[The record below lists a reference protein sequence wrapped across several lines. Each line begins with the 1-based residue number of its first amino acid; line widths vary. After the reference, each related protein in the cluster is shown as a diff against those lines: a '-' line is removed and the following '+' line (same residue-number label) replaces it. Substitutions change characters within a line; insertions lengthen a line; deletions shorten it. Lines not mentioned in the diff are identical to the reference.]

1 MGQSIKGITVQ
12 IGGETTGLDKALSGV
27 NKQSRSLQ
35 NELKTVERL
44 LKLDPNN
51 VILMEQKQ
59 ELLAQ
64 SVSNTKEKLNKLE
77 EAQEQ
82 VNQQF
87 ADGKIDEEQYRA
99 FQREIVKTQS
109 ELAKAEKNL
118 DSFGKE
124 SELAGSEVEQA
135 GNNSE
140 EASWKI
146 AEAGDQAEESGEKAE
161 KGKGGW
167 KSFAS
172 GVKVAVAGLAAAG
185 TVLASGLGYAV
196 SVADDAKGALNDF
209 EAATGLTGEWS
220 AEFEQSM
227 KNLYAANYGEGFEDI
242 SQSMATVA
250 QSAREIDPS
259 KIEDLTRNGIA
270 LRDTFGFDIQEQ
282 MRAVNMLMD
291 QFGLSGD
298 EAFNLI
304 AQGAQLGLDK
314 NGDFLDSINEYSVHY
329 AQLGLDAEEM
339 FNSFV
344 NGAYAGTFSVDK
356 LGDAVKEFG
365 IRVKDG
371 SADDAFKQLGLDA
384 EATAQAFAEG
394 GDSAKTA
401 FQEVTQKL
409 FEMQDPLEQNTIG
422 TALFGTMWED
432 LGAEG
437 VQALSEITG
446 GIDGTRD
453 ALSEINKIKYDTFGD
468 AVSGLGRILQTN
480 FVLPIGEQALPIFSD
495 FVNEISAG
503 ALNANGDFGL
513 MAESFGTAISNLV
526 TDLEEILPQITTFGT
541 EIVSG
546 LLPGILQSLPLLV
559 SAAADLILQLAN
571 AIIAQ
576 LPLLVS
582 AGMEIISQLLIGIAN
597 AAPQLLD
604 GITEAI
610 ISITL
615 TLIENIPM
623 LIDAAIALVQGLA
636 DGLIEAL
643 PVLLEKAPVIITK
656 LIDAIVENLPKLIEA
671 AYMLIIQLAE
681 GIIQNLPLLYKAAY
695 QIIGALVAAIPK
707 YLGNIIE
714 VGKSVVSALW
724 DAITGTNWL
733 QLAGDIIDGIVG
745 GLLTGLTGSESTWE
759 DVKQW
764 FVDGWNGICTFFT
777 ETIPTFF
784 SQLWT
789 NIKQAFS
796 DGWNAIVTFFTEGI
810 PAWIDSVIEWFNTL
824 PERVGYAIG
833 ELLANIVNFGLNVW
847 NWVTVDL
854 PLIIQG
860 IIDWFATLPSR
871 VWEWLVTTINNII
884 AWGTETYNNAT
895 QAASDTIQAIIDWFA
910 ALPGK
915 VWTWLNETINKIKSW
930 GTDMVSKGKQA
941 ASELVTTVKDT
952 IAELP
957 GKVLGIGEDIVRG
970 IWNGITNM
978 KQWIKDKVSS
988 FADGIVQGFKDTL
1001 GIHSPSTVFRDEIGQ
1016 NLALGVGDGFIA
1028 TMNDVSRQMQGAL
1041 PTSFNTDVSVSTS
1054 KPNVPIEPQYG
1065 NSLASMPKTLVIKMV
1080 LEGKEI
1086 ATAIAPFS
1094 DIVNGNRQILAE
1106 RGLIGV

>member
-259 KIEDLTRNGIA
+259 KIENLTRNGIA

-468 AVSGLGRILQTN
+468 VVSGLGRILQTN
-480 FVLPIGEQALPIFSD
+480 FVLPIGEQALPVFSD

-513 MAESFGTAISNLV
+513 MAESFGTAITNLV
-526 TDLEEILPQITTFGT
+526 TGLEEILPQIATFGT
-541 EIVSG
+541 EIISG

-615 TLIENIPM
+615 VLVQNLPLLLDAAMQLFSALVLALPVILEQIIAALPNIITTLISS
-623 LIDAAIALVQGLA
+623 LITYLPTLLDGAVQLFTALLEALPIIIEQLLQALPTVIDTIVNAVITALPLLLDAAIQLFMALIQAIPVIVET
-636 DGLIEAL
+636 LIANLPMIITTIINAVITAL
-643 PVLLEKAPVIITK
+643 PVLLEAAITLFMALIQALPTIVDALVNNLPMIITTIVNTLLSNLPVIMQGAVQLYFGIVKAIPQILGTLASNIPQIITTIVTGLQNNIGRMISVGK
-656 LIDAIVENLPKLIEA
+656 NLIYGLW
-671 AYMLIIQLAE
+671 E
-681 GIIQNLPLLYKAAY
+681 GISNVKDWLM
-695 QIIGALVAAIPK
+695 
-707 YLGNIIE
+707 
-714 VGKSVVSALW
+714 GKIS
-724 DAITGTNWL
+724 GFF
-733 QLAGDIIDGIVG
+733 GGIV
-745 GLLTGLTGSESTWE
+745 
-759 DVKQW
+759 
-764 FVDGWNGICTFFT
+764 
-777 ETIPTFF
+777 
-784 SQLWT
+784 
-789 NIKQAFS
+789 
-796 DGWNAIVTFFTEGI
+796 
-810 PAWIDSVIEWFNTL
+810 DS
-824 PERVGYAIG
+824 
-833 ELLANIVNFGLNVW
+833 
-847 NWVTVDL
+847 
-854 PLIIQG
+854 
-860 IIDWFATLPSR
+860 
-871 VWEWLVTTINNII
+871 
-884 AWGTETYNNAT
+884 
-895 QAASDTIQAIIDWFA
+895 
-910 ALPGK
+910 
-915 VWTWLNETINKIKSW
+915 
-930 GTDMVSKGKQA
+930 
-941 ASELVTTVKDT
+941 
-952 IAELP
+952 
-957 GKVLGIGEDIVRG
+957 
-970 IWNGITNM
+970 
-978 KQWIKDKVSS
+978 IKD
-988 FADGIVQGFKDTL
+988 FF
-1001 GIHSPSTVFRDEIGQ
+1001 GIHSPSTLFRDEIGQ
-1016 NLALGVGDGFIA
+1016 NLALGVGEGFIA

-1086 ATAIAPFS
+1086 ATAIAPIS